1 MIDLRMYRMSG
12 IGRYLQTLMPGAIP
26 RLKAKRIRI
35 LGNPEDL
42 AHETWA
48 NDERIEFHQ
57 YRAPIFSIAEQVEG
71 SRRGRSADL
80 LWVPQYNIPLLYRKR
95 LVVTIH
101 DICQLAYP
109 ELLRNNLQR
118 WYARY
123 LLSAVAR
130 RADAILCDSEFT
142 SNEVRK
148 YLDVDTSRLFVVYP
162 GIDFAPAGLHNNQNL
177 RGGKDY
183 LLAVGNVKKHK
194 NLLALI
200 TAFGSIRNRIHHDL
214 MIVGKQEGFLNA
226 ESALVN
232 ASVLMDGRVRFTGHV
247 SDTELLDYYRNAT
260 ALIFPSYYEGF
271 GFPILEAMA
280 QGCPVA
286 CSRAASL
293 PEVAGEAALYFD
305 PFDVNSIAEALLS
318 IVTDTNLRLRLVNAG
333 LKQKEKFRASICA
346 EKTTEVINAFL

>member
-1 MIDLRMYRMSG
+1 MSG

-35 LGNPEDL
+35 LGDPEDL
-42 AHETWA
+42 SRETWVK
-48 NDERIEFHQ
+48 DDRIELNQ
-57 YRAPIFSIAEQVEG
+57 YRAPIFSVAEQVEG
-71 SRRGRSADL
+71 KRKTINTDL

-101 DICQLAYP
+101 DVGQLAYP
-109 ELLRNNLQR
+109 ELLSNNLQR
-118 WYARY
+118 WYARR
-123 LLSAVAR
+123 LLSAVAK

-142 SNEVRK
+142 RGEVRK
-148 YLDVDTSRLFVVYP
+148 YLDVDSSHLFVVYP
-162 GIDFAPAGLHNNQNL
+162 GIDFASARLQDDRRL
-177 RGGKDY
+177 DDGKDY

-200 TAFGSIRNRIHHDL
+200 SAFASIRDRIHHDL
-214 MIVGKQEGFLNA
+214 VIVGRQEGFLNA

-247 SDTELLDYYRNAT
+247 SDAELPGYYRNAT

-293 PEVAGEAALYFD
+293 PEVAGDAALYFD
-305 PFDVNSIAEALLS
+305 PFNVDAIAEALVR
-318 IVTDTNLRLRLVNAG
+318 IATDTELRSKLSNAG
-333 LKQKEKFRASICA
+333 LKQKEAFRASICA
-346 EKTTEVINAFL
+346 EKTTEVINALLE

>member
-1 MIDLRMYRMSG
+1 
-12 IGRYLQTLMPGAIP
+12 
-26 RLKAKRIRI
+26 
-35 LGNPEDL
+35 
-42 AHETWA
+42 
-48 NDERIEFHQ
+48 
-57 YRAPIFSIAEQVEG
+57 
-71 SRRGRSADL
+71 
-80 LWVPQYNIPLLYRKR
+80 
-95 LVVTIH
+95 
-101 DICQLAYP
+101 
-109 ELLRNNLQR
+109 
-118 WYARY
+118 
-123 LLSAVAR
+123 
-130 RADAILCDSEFT
+130 
-142 SNEVRK
+142 
-148 YLDVDTSRLFVVYP
+148 
-162 GIDFAPAGLHNNQNL
+162 
-177 RGGKDY
+177 
-183 LLAVGNVKKHK
+183 
-194 NLLALI
+194 
-200 TAFGSIRNRIHHDL
+200 